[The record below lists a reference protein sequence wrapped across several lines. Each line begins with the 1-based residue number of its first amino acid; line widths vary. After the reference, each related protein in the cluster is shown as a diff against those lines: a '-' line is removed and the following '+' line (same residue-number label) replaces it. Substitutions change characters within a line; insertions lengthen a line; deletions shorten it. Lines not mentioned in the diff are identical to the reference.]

1 MRIKSAAVAAFACLS
16 LGAFG
21 EVAPQLPPSSYL
33 DTEVSTNLALNQN
46 QVGVAGLNLRL
57 EFAGTSSN
65 NVEVVIGTDA
75 DGDGELSFDESGM
88 RLRWDCGHYFIE
100 RVATGERF
108 EETRIGTNDL
118 ARVLDWQCMVKRHR
132 IKALEISN
140 EAGAAFADV
149 TTNVPGW
156 FYDGNWNLMRLTAR
170 GVDVP
175 NERFVYEVTQRG
187 HLLILR

>member
-21 EVAPQLPPSSYL
+21 AVAPQLPSSEYL
-33 DTEVSTNLALNQN
+33 DTEVSTNLVLNQN
-46 QVGVAGLNLRL
+46 LVSVAGLNLRL

-65 NVEVVIGTDA
+65 NVEVVIGTDV
-75 DGDGELSFDESGM
+75 DGDGELSFDEGGM
-88 RLRWDCGHYFIE
+88 RLGWDCGRYFIE

-140 EAGAAFADV
+140 EAGAVFADV
-149 TTNVPGW
+149 VTNVPGW
-156 FYDGNWNLMRLTAR
+156 FYDGDWNLMRLTAR

-175 NERFVYEVTQRG
+175 NERFDYVVTQRG

>member
-21 EVAPQLPPSSYL
+21 AVAPQLPPSAYL
-33 DTEVSTNLALNQN
+33 DTEVSTNLVLNQN
-46 QVGVAGLNLRL
+46 LVSVAGLNLRL

-75 DGDGELSFDESGM
+75 DGDGELSFDEGAVRM
-88 RLRWDCGHYFIE
+88 GWDCGRYFVE
-100 RVATGERF
+100 RVSTGDHYEDAGV
-108 EETRIGTNDL
+108 GTNDL
-118 ARVLDWQCMVKRHR
+118 SRVLDWRCALKRHR
-132 IKALEISN
+132 IQALEISS
-140 EAGAAFADV
+140 EAGAAFLSV

-156 FYDGNWNLMRLTAR
+156 VHDENWNLMRLTAR
-170 GVDVP
+170 GVDIP

>member
-1 MRIKSAAVAAFACLS
+1 MNRCVIALAAIVPLMSFAT
-16 LGAFG
+16 
-21 EVAPQLPPSSYL
+21 VAPQLPESEYV
-33 DTEVSTNLALNQN
+33 DTEVSTNLVLEQGRH
-46 QVGVAGLNLRL
+46 VGSFNLRM
-57 EFAGTSSN
+57 EFCGTPSN
-65 NVEVVIGTDA
+65 TVEVVIGTDV
-75 DGDGELSFDESGM
+75 DGDGELSFDEGGM
-88 RLRWDCGHYFIE
+88 RLGWDCGRYFIE